1 MAAREVTRATC
12 REDFEIAIVCTK
24 DHEYNA
30 VCLVL
35 DGFWDDDGDPF
46 GRAQGDPNTYTTAT
60 AAGTAA
66 SLRSSYPCIKL
77 LLLTGTCDGVPN
89 AAGEELLLGDVVVSD
104 TVVQYDLGRRY
115 PDGFREKDTLEDRL
129 SRPGKNVRN
138 LVTVLKTDIGL
149 RRLEEKVSSYLR
161 KMQSRASEEPYQRR
175 SKATYQYLGPT
186 NDMLFE
192 STYCHKHYG
201 SPQCICDDYTEL
213 GDRHKKKLQD
223 DGDVESAQQ
232 PSIFIGRFGS
242 GDTSFSAGIDRDRI
256 AQKHNIIAFETEGAG
271 IWDELPCIIVKGVS
285 TYGDGHKV
293 GDTEAWENFAAATA
307 ACAARGLISRYP
319 QTDKSLVVE
328 SKNQME
334 IVFKSQADIAC
345 LRDLYITSPPNDK
358 TRIEQTKGGLLL
370 DAYATDSRLN
380 SASSILR
387 GLLHMLISKKPSL
400 ISYVRKEYDKSG
412 KLIFEDSNSWVVLSQ
427 IFLSTL
433 EDPSVTDLTFIID
446 ALDECLGDLPN
457 LLNRNEADIQEVLLH
472 AKNQSIVSLELNAE
486 SVSAAIKTYID
497 HKVELLSGNKRYQQD
512 MRDSVREYLANNA
525 DGTFLWVALV
535 CEMLEKAP
543 SFDRSLE
550 SARYPRGLDNLYE
563 RMIQKV
569 CHSELDWG
577 RRILSINTVARRP
590 LSIQELETLTFY
602 PESANIAVESLEKRW
617 EEALGYCGNFLTQR
631 KGVVYFIHQSAKDFI
646 LNKASYKLFCEGM
659 EHVNNHI
666 FKISISAI
674 ISTLKRDIYGLSKP
688 GFLISDLTSQDIPS
702 PDPLAPV
709 GYCCVYWIDHLE
721 ESILLS
727 GDSKGEELISTFL
740 SKKYLYWLESLSLL
754 QSMHQ
759 GQIGMRKLERLL
771 INTESPRLKER
782 IWDTRRFIQMFG
794 KAIGDAPLQVYISAL
809 LFSPVE
815 SITRKQFSAEAP
827 HWVRVWPDGYTN
839 WTSCI
844 QKFDGNSQ
852 ASYDTLAISSCGTWL
867 AAHHHPKITIWD
879 VETGRIIRCIKH
891 DSYQRDSFFIWFEF
905 SPQNRNELVI
915 ITYDE
920 KVLFVWDITTA
931 STVRRIRLPDAKIH
945 GLSFLPSAPYIIGI
959 IMGDLDK
966 NYYIAYLNTQKEEEV
981 HKRPLFLNGTVMEA
995 EFSPINGDILAIYIN
1010 EGMGSQ
1016 IIIYNI
1022 DTDDIIHSLAVY
1034 WASGIEFSPDG
1045 KYLAAFARLR
1055 HSDGILHLPEI
1066 ILIDIMTGKTVWA
1079 SEIQHC
1085 SLEVP
1090 TFSADGQLLGV
1101 VTRDTVQIWDI
1112 ASGQC
1117 IQESGVEA
1125 NCNIFSPNEN
1135 KLFCSSHGSISVI
1148 EIGHRGMAPP
1158 RNTENHP
1165 QQVMISPDG
1174 RKSEVILT
1182 INSDSGI
1189 EIIKVN
1195 ENLPAEEETNCG
1207 VDDLGFWITLNAER
1221 VIWLPPEYRPTMV
1234 WKDWHARNSCI
1245 AISNTSTPLS
1255 IFKFLSSVCP
1265 GQMVAQSG
1273 EKRKHTS
1280 STPEKHKRS
1289 RTVNL
1294 DDGNFILRIDMTPL
1308 EGKTETYND
1317 ED

>member
-46 GRAQGDPNTYTTAT
+46 GRAQGDPNTYTTGFMEGYNIVITLLCNSGKAT

-213 GDRHKKKLQD
+213 GDRVCGKSRMAPCEQTGCDKCHLLPRKRLEHKKKLQD

-370 DAYATDSRLN
+370 DAYAWILKNDAYKQWIEDPNTRLLWIRGDPGKGKTMLLCGIIDQLQESELSGNLHYFFCQATDSRLN

-457 LLNRNEADIQEVLLH
+457 LLKLIRQTSSSSRIRWLVSSRNEADIQEVLLH

-771 INTESPRLKER
+771 VS
-782 IWDTRRFIQMFG
+782 
-794 KAIGDAPLQVYISAL
+794 
-809 LFSPVE
+809 
-815 SITRKQFSAEAP
+815 
-827 HWVRVWPDGYTN
+827 
-839 WTSCI
+839 
-844 QKFDGNSQ
+844 
-852 ASYDTLAISSCGTWL
+852 
-867 AAHHHPKITIWD
+867 
-879 VETGRIIRCIKH
+879 
-891 DSYQRDSFFIWFEF
+891 
-905 SPQNRNELVI
+905 LV
-915 ITYDE
+915 
-920 KVLFVWDITTA
+920 
-931 STVRRIRLPDAKIH
+931 
-945 GLSFLPSAPYIIGI
+945 
-959 IMGDLDK
+959 
-966 NYYIAYLNTQKEEEV
+966 TQ
-981 HKRPLFLNGTVMEA
+981 
-995 EFSPINGDILAIYIN
+995 S
-1010 EGMGSQ
+1010 
-1016 IIIYNI
+1016 
-1022 DTDDIIHSLAVY
+1022 
-1034 WASGIEFSPDG
+1034 
-1045 KYLAAFARLR
+1045 
-1055 HSDGILHLPEI
+1055 
-1066 ILIDIMTGKTVWA
+1066 
-1079 SEIQHC
+1079 
-1085 SLEVP
+1085 
-1090 TFSADGQLLGV
+1090 
-1101 VTRDTVQIWDI
+1101 
-1112 ASGQC
+1112 
-1117 IQESGVEA
+1117 
-1125 NCNIFSPNEN
+1125 
-1135 KLFCSSHGSISVI
+1135 
-1148 EIGHRGMAPP
+1148 
-1158 RNTENHP
+1158 
-1165 QQVMISPDG
+1165 
-1174 RKSEVILT
+1174 
-1182 INSDSGI
+1182 
-1189 EIIKVN
+1189 
-1195 ENLPAEEETNCG
+1195 
-1207 VDDLGFWITLNAER
+1207 
-1221 VIWLPPEYRPTMV
+1221 
-1234 WKDWHARNSCI
+1234 
-1245 AISNTSTPLS
+1245 
-1255 IFKFLSSVCP
+1255 
-1265 GQMVAQSG
+1265 
-1273 EKRKHTS
+1273 
-1280 STPEKHKRS
+1280 
-1289 RTVNL
+1289 
-1294 DDGNFILRIDMTPL
+1294 
-1308 EGKTETYND
+1308 
-1317 ED
+1317 